1 MDIELRSIGEDE
13 YEDWTRAAADLA
25 ATYLGTVPFTTLSRA
40 GRVEERTP
48 GALLKANAMF
58 ATGLEPWCPVE
69 F

>member
-40 GRVEERTP
+40 GRV
-48 GALLKANAMF
+48 
-58 ATGLEPWCPVE
+58 
-69 F
+69 